1 MIKIP
6 YGKQNI
12 NQEDI
17 DHVVSVLKSDFIT
30 QGPAIK
36 KFEQDI
42 ENYTGAK
49 YSSAVNSA
57 TSALHISCLAL
68 GVKQGD
74 IVWTSPN
81 SFVASS
87 NSALYCGAKVD
98 FIDIDPKTY
107 NICPLILAEKL
118 QRAKKLNIL
127 PKVIIAVHF
136 AGQSCDMQEIKNLSE
151 KYNFKIIE
159 DASHA
164 VGGSYQNNK
173 IGYCKFSDI
182 TVFSFHP
189 VKIITTG
196 EGGIALTNNKEIYKK
211 LLLFRSHGI
220 TRDKEQ
226 LINQD
231 GPWFYEQQELG
242 FNYRMTDIQA
252 ALGSSQLKRVD
263 KFIKKRHQI
272 AERYNQALKNLPINI
287 PYQAIEQISA
297 FHLYVITLRDEKHR
311 TELFNYLRKNGI
323 LVNIHYIP
331 IHTQPI
337 II

>member
-118 QRAKKLNIL
+118 QRAKKLNTL

-196 EGGIALTNNKEIYKK
+196 EGGIALTNNKEIY
-211 LLLFRSHGI
+211 
-220 TRDKEQ
+220 
-226 LINQD
+226 N
-231 GPWFYEQQELG
+231 P
-242 FNYRMTDIQA
+242 
-252 ALGSSQLKRVD
+252 
-263 KFIKKRHQI
+263 KFIRI
-272 AERYNQALKNLPINI
+272 WE
-287 PYQAIEQISA
+287 
-297 FHLYVITLRDEKHR
+297 
-311 TELFNYLRKNGI
+311 
-323 LVNIHYIP
+323 
-331 IHTQPI
+331 
-337 II
+337 